1 MMRFPTFNF
10 QTGTFDIGRFGRAP
24 IELHAGFFLIALA
37 LTSRFWMRGT
47 LSGLALAAI
56 GIVVVFGSVL
66 IHELAHA
73 MFARRC
79 RIPVSRIDIHF
90 FGGSVHF
97 GWRPA
102 RLSQDLALTFAGPA
116 SNFML
121 AALCY
126 GLLLLLPDPAPRMV
140 PYGASMVQMGFEPPS
155 VFERPLT
162 FALYL
167 NLGLGI
173 FNMLPAFPLDGGWI
187 TYRLLTDH
195 FGRRMAGMVV
205 GSLGIVLAAVSALV
219 VVASILSGVGIYTPP
234 NFQANLDALRTARRG
249 DPIHL

>member
-1 MMRFPTFNF
+1 MRFPTFNS
-10 QTGTFDIGRFGRAP
+10 QTGTFGIGRFGRAP
-24 IELHAGFFLIALA
+24 IELHVAFFLLALA

-47 LSGLALAAI
+47 LTGLVLAVI
-56 GIVVVFGSVL
+56 GIVVIFGSVL

-73 MFARRC
+73 AFARRY
-79 RIPVSRIDIHF
+79 RIPVSHIDIHF
-90 FGGSVHF
+90 FGGAVYF
-97 GWRPA
+97 AWRPA

-116 SNFML
+116 SNFIL
-121 AALCY
+121 AGLCY

-140 PYGASMVQMGFEPPS
+140 QYGSAMIQMGFEPPS
-155 VFERPLT
+155 FFERPLT

-167 NLGLGI
+167 NLSLGI

-187 TYRLLTDH
+187 AYRVLTKR
-195 FGRRMAGMVV
+195 FGGRLAGLVV
-205 GSLGIVLAAVSALV
+205 GSLGIVLGALCV
-219 VVASILSGVGIYTPP
+219 LVFVASILSGVGICAPP